1 MILVSILVI
10 ALMVVAITYYFFQP
24 MSSSFVSKSQI
35 GAYATEYP
43 THSVST
49 SPNAITV
56 DSAGVVWFS
65 LWNDSSIAELIPA
78 NGTIHEYHVPGLK
91 SGSMITWGMSADD
104 SSGLIWFTEESSNS
118 VWSFNV
124 NNRQFNQHEL
134 ATPNSFPFGLTIDK
148 NHNVWFAELEGNK
161 IGEISASG
169 SLAEFPVPAPN
180 SEPSGITTDSSGK
193 VWFSLPGIDS
203 IGSYFDGNF
212 TIQNLTG
219 LVTTPVGIAIDP
231 QGNAWMTQHGPSF
244 ISEFNPTSHYFRTIS
259 TSNNSLVVSL
269 PYFCWI
275 DQNGNVW
282 FNEHQGNA
290 MSEFQPTSDTMIE
303 YFIPSRVEGSGNIS
317 YMLTSA
323 VSPGGQ
329 PWYTELLT
337 GKVGTVNTSKALD
350 VNILLQ
356 NYSRSIS
363 IPNGS
368 ETSLGLSIE
377 SNSSSASLKAYVGNY
392 TGNFSFTFTPEHGKG
407 SFNSVVEIQ
416 NNGSVPGVYF
426 VTLTARTN
434 FLAVSKII
442 EIRVG
447 K

>member
-1 MILVSILVI
+1 
-10 ALMVVAITYYFFQP
+10 
-24 MSSSFVSKSQI
+24 
-35 GAYATEYP
+35 
-43 THSVST
+43 
-49 SPNAITV
+49 
-56 DSAGVVWFS
+56 
-65 LWNDSSIAELIPA
+65 
-78 NGTIHEYHVPGLK
+78 
-91 SGSMITWGMSADD
+91 MITWGMSADD

-118 VWSFNV
+118 IWSFNV
-124 NNRQFNQHEL
+124 NNHQFNQHEL
-134 ATPNSFPFGLTIDK
+134 ATPNAFPFGLTIDK

-169 SLAEFPVPAPN
+169 SMSELPVPAGD
-180 SEPSGITTDSSGK
+180 SEPSGITTDSSGR
-193 VWFSLPGIDS
+193 VWFTLPGIDS

-231 QGNAWMTQHGPSF
+231 HGNIWMTQHGPSF

-259 TSNNSLVVSL
+259 TSNNSLADSL

-290 MSEFQPTSDTMIE
+290 MSEFLPTSDTMIE

-323 VSPGGQ
+323 LSSGGQ

-337 GKVGTVNTSKALD
+337 GKVGTVNTSKALN
-350 VNILLQ
+350 VNIQLQ
-356 NYSRSIS
+356 NYSKSIL

-368 ETSLGLSIE
+368 ETSLGLSIA
-377 SNSSSASLKAYVGNY
+377 SNSSSVSLKAYVGNF
-392 TGNFSFTFTPEHGKG
+392 TGNFSFTFTPEQGTG
-407 SFNSVVEIQ
+407 SFNSAVEIR
-416 NNGSVPGVYF
+416 NNGSKLGVYF

-442 EIRVG
+442 EVRVG
-447 K
+447 E